1 MISPENS
8 PPSWN
13 NSTAFDEAEMLLQQE
28 LRAMFEVDTQ
38 QHLQT
43 YFHLVQQ
50 LNSQSWSADI
60 QHIYRAIHTIKGGA
74 VTVEADAMLHAAIV
88 LEDLLSDLRYLEQA
102 PNLEDGQLSAMLLEA
117 GDLLGST
124 IEITSS
130 GEDAKSQ
137 VQPTVNRIKVLHQE
151 VQERYL
157 PENHELKQVH
167 QEFAEQGFD
176 LVVLDLEM
184 AVAKIPD
191 LGITSDLKNIATA
204 TLEQLTQIGKD
215 LELATGWTDVLASWA
230 TLIDRDNGELWCA
243 IAPEYLGV
251 LKECAKNSG
260 ELNTSLTERLTA
272 IHLAIDEFDTPAE
285 TLGELNSAANTLTE
299 NESPATKIQDL
310 GEPSDLWLVDQ
321 SAIDNEPST
330 ASQEQ
335 LTDALSSFFATDIPN
350 DNFELE
356 GSELMTFDALDESK
370 ASLSDREESFTIQEP
385 NELGTVD
392 IDSSDLSADLAP
404 VISVEQ
410 RSETELLSA
419 GLDNI
424 NIIDTEANL
433 QDSQELALTEA
444 LEGNDI
450 GDTLENFFPAQEENA
465 SFDLEDAEL
474 MTFDALNLSV
484 SMSSPELAIAIE
496 DEDKSQGEA
505 SADFD
510 DIGEDWALG
519 TADSIDND
527 DTGLLLAD
535 KELATNL
542 SEFQSS
548 EFDNAIALES
558 SAELTDIGEDWTL
571 GTADDIEDNDSGLLL
586 TDNELETDLSSLPII
601 ESHPS
606 VKGKDEPHITDTE
619 DSDDLSTVLDNFLE
633 EKDFN
638 LLAFEDADDTD
649 FLELDDDL
657 PNLNQFTPTV
667 PQNTPVIL
675 PPQPL
680 STATVPTSPKPP
692 EPVVEVKR
700 NVQIPVPLERL
711 DRSAS
716 QVVDSLLTARAVI
729 NLSRKLQ
736 SQLLQLNAI
745 SKESGQFVARLRQL
759 QDDYALLR
767 NLSNEQES
775 TSNVSLERYR
785 QGYTTINRLL
795 ENILRL
801 TELGQEI
808 ETSTRQTFGSLDN
821 LDRSILRLKDG
832 IETSRLVPFRNLTT
846 RARAILRDLTNRYGK
861 PVQLVLK
868 NEQVE
873 LDAGIVQQ
881 IEPALL
887 HLLRNAYD
895 HGLESIAERQAAGK
909 PANSTITLSL
919 HRRGN
924 FYRLV
929 LQDDGRGI
937 DGAKIEAKARSGGFP
952 LYQTRTNA
960 ELLAV
965 LCQPGFSS
973 RSEVS
978 EVSGR
983 GVGMDVVASQ
993 IASLGGKLYLDTNL
1007 GVGTTFTMEIPA
1019 PQLLVPCVLLQA
1031 GDRVVALPTE
1041 EIVETSLLSYL
1052 VVAPLED
1059 ENSLCSWQINSD
1071 NRVVQGF
1078 DLAAYWQQQQPSLP
1092 DTAICIRIRPTDTSS
1107 ESLREIRFIANDL
1120 IGQEELLISPLPSPL
1135 IAPAGLLGVSLQPD
1149 GRLISVLDPI
1159 ALTAAIQSSTNL
1171 GASTSNVDNSTPEVA
1186 KPSAPTILIVD
1197 DAALMRRR
1205 FEVSLNTYGFV
1216 THTCADGLEAWNW
1229 LQTNGLP
1236 DLMITDVEMPNM
1248 DGFTLIDRCRQAD
1261 INIPIVVV
1269 SSRLSEEW
1277 GKEAR
1282 RLGASDYL
1290 NKGFST
1296 SELIA
1301 KVTSLL
1307 GLVVS

>member
-1 MISPENS
+1 
-8 PPSWN
+8 
-13 NSTAFDEAEMLLQQE
+13 
-28 LRAMFEVDTQ
+28 
-38 QHLQT
+38 
-43 YFHLVQQ
+43 
-50 LNSQSWSADI
+50 
-60 QHIYRAIHTIKGGA
+60 
-74 VTVEADAMLHAAIV
+74 
-88 LEDLLSDLRYLEQA
+88 
-102 PNLEDGQLSAMLLEA
+102 
-117 GDLLGST
+117 
-124 IEITSS
+124 
-130 GEDAKSQ
+130 
-137 VQPTVNRIKVLHQE
+137 
-151 VQERYL
+151 
-157 PENHELKQVH
+157 
-167 QEFAEQGFD
+167 
-176 LVVLDLEM
+176 
-184 AVAKIPD
+184 
-191 LGITSDLKNIATA
+191 
-204 TLEQLTQIGKD
+204 
-215 LELATGWTDVLASWA
+215 
-230 TLIDRDNGELWCA
+230 
-243 IAPEYLGV
+243 
-251 LKECAKNSG
+251 
-260 ELNTSLTERLTA
+260 
-272 IHLAIDEFDTPAE
+272 
-285 TLGELNSAANTLTE
+285 
-299 NESPATKIQDL
+299 
-310 GEPSDLWLVDQ
+310 
-321 SAIDNEPST
+321 
-330 ASQEQ
+330 
-335 LTDALSSFFATDIPN
+335 
-350 DNFELE
+350 
-356 GSELMTFDALDESK
+356 
-370 ASLSDREESFTIQEP
+370 
-385 NELGTVD
+385 
-392 IDSSDLSADLAP
+392 
-404 VISVEQ
+404 
-410 RSETELLSA
+410 
-419 GLDNI
+419 
-424 NIIDTEANL
+424 
-433 QDSQELALTEA
+433 
-444 LEGNDI
+444 
-450 GDTLENFFPAQEENA
+450 
-465 SFDLEDAEL
+465 
-474 MTFDALNLSV
+474 
-484 SMSSPELAIAIE
+484 
-496 DEDKSQGEA
+496 
-505 SADFD
+505 
-510 DIGEDWALG
+510 
-519 TADSIDND
+519 
-527 DTGLLLAD
+527 
-535 KELATNL
+535 
-542 SEFQSS
+542 
-548 EFDNAIALES
+548 
-558 SAELTDIGEDWTL
+558 
-571 GTADDIEDNDSGLLL
+571 
-586 TDNELETDLSSLPII
+586 
-601 ESHPS
+601 
-606 VKGKDEPHITDTE
+606 
-619 DSDDLSTVLDNFLE
+619 
-633 EKDFN
+633 
-638 LLAFEDADDTD
+638 
-649 FLELDDDL
+649 
-657 PNLNQFTPTV
+657 
-667 PQNTPVIL
+667 
-675 PPQPL
+675 
-680 STATVPTSPKPP
+680 
-692 EPVVEVKR
+692 
-700 NVQIPVPLERL
+700 
-711 DRSAS
+711 
-716 QVVDSLLTARAVI
+716 VI

-861 PVQLVLK
+861 PAQLVLK

-1071 NRVVQGF
+1071 NGVVQGF

-1092 DTAICIRIRPTDTSS
+1092 DTAICIRIRPADVPSPS
-1107 ESLREIRFIANDL
+1107 VREIRFIANDL

-1171 GASTSNVDNSTPEVA
+1171 GASTSNVDNSTPELA
-1186 KPSAPTILIVD
+1186 KPSAPSILIVD